1 MGSPSKIKLASRAYD
16 GVLPIL
22 RGQLGIPGFEFEI
35 VETEDVP
42 GMFSGMFRG
51 QYDVSEMSLGELIYY
66 TSRNKADFVAIPV
79 FPSRV
84 FRHGFIFIR
93 KDSNINRPADLNGKK
108 IGFLR
113 WVQTASIWMHG
124 MLIDEYGVS
133 AKETE
138 WYVASMHHW
147 DEHDRG
153 ATIEPRD
160 GSMIRLMQNRG
171 RNTSERACRA
181 LFDGEVDALGVTES
195 QLTTLLADD
204 SVGKLFENSHEVEAS
219 YFRKTKILPIMHV
232 MALQKRLVKNFPEL
246 PEKLFRLY
254 AEAKRWAQHWRSPV
268 SSRPGPIIIL
278 RTNSKSFR
286 PIPGPTGWKLTGMC
300 STSFSSTATPRA
312 LRRGASLLKKFFI
325 QAHSSWPSNIRSS
338 SKGVSYGDGD
348 RDGK

>member
-113 WVQTASIWMHG
+113 WVQTAAIWMRG
-124 MLIDEYGVS
+124 MLIDECGVS
-133 AKETE
+133 AKDRE

-147 DEHDRG
+147 DDHDPG
-153 ATIEPRD
+153 ATVEPRD
-160 GSMIRLMQNRG
+160 GSVIRMIENRG
-171 RNTSERACRA
+171 KTTSERACRA
-181 LFDGEVDALGVTES
+181 LFEGQVDALGVTES
-195 QLTTLLADD
+195 QLPTLLAND
-204 SVGKLFENSHEVEAS
+204 SVQRLFGNSREVESA
-219 YFRKTKILPIMHV
+219 YFHKTKILPIMHV
-232 MALQKRLVKNFPEL
+232 LALQKSLADRYPEL

-254 AEAKRWAQHWRSPV
+254 CDAKRWAQRWR
-268 SSRPGPIIIL
+268 RA
-278 RTNSKSFR
+278 
-286 PIPGPTGWKLTGMC
+286 IPSLVEAWPNHYLAEEQKLFTVDPWAYGLEANRHVLDTFLGYC
-300 STSFSSTATPRA
+300 HAQGITA
-312 LRRGASLLKKFFI
+312 RRIAPEEIFHPNTLKL
-325 QAHSSWPSNIRSS
+325 
-338 SKGVSYGDGD
+338 VE
-348 RDGK
+348 